1 TDRGRPGVKHHLLVD
16 ANGIPLAGEV
26 TGANKPDAAGTLPL
40 VDSAGPLDPEGEDEG
55 PGGRPG
61 ELYGDRAYDAEAL
74 RDELRE
80 RDIEPKLA
88 KRRTPHG
95 SGLGK
100 VRWVV
105 ERTIGWLHN
114 FRKLRVVTEKT
125 QEMQLALLNLGL
137 SLICFNYFC
146 NS

>member
-1 TDRGRPGVKHHLLVD
+1 
-16 ANGIPLAGEV
+16 
-26 TGANKPDAAGTLPL
+26 GTLPL